1 MDCRTIRLQARPGSP
16 LGWQLDILGPACLS
30 RAVRLWSGPNDM
42 ARKRFTT
49 NRRLWLAVSLVLF
62 VPPWFFFECET
73 PGERL
78 HPAVLWLV
86 FFDPP
91 LNLSAAIGGIVAF
104 TLLFGIPAVAI
115 GWVIQSLIIVLRNT
129 VRPNTGAAAEP

>member
-1 MDCRTIRLQARPGSP
+1 MLV
-16 LGWQLDILGPACLS
+16 
-30 RAVRLWSGPNDM
+30 VRLWSGPNDM

-49 NRRLWLAVSLVLF
+49 NRWLWLAVSLVLF

-115 GWVIQSLIIVLRNT
+115 GWVIQSLIIVLRDT
-129 VRPNTGAAAEP
+129 VRPNTGAAAEHGASPNGGPAMRSGSSGVPGGPPSVS